1 MRGGCRLAGVGAR
14 PLNFTVRR
22 PVSTPVKIVVLSILA
37 PAAAIVLGALA
48 QLGLT
53 TMVPQVQQLS
63 IRHVSLDSYL
73 VVAVLLLLSFVVG
86 WILPRLAPTRLAFC
100 ACAVVSA
107 GWFLAWLAALFV
119 SVPQLRLRFDA
130 LSAVYLGSAMSPLLG
145 VVFGWMIGMSAN
157 VRRSV

>member
-100 ACAVVSA
+100 ACALVSA
-107 GWFLAWLAALFV
+107 ACFA
-119 SVPQLRLRFDA
+119 S
-130 LSAVYLGSAMSPLLG
+130 
-145 VVFGWMIGMSAN
+145 
-157 VRRSV
+157 